1 MVKIIYITPD
11 FAVAAALSAE
21 DFAEAKRLGFKAVLS
36 NRPDDEQ
43 AGQLNGRAEAV
54 HAWRHG
60 LAFRHLPANKLELFS
75 DPLVEGMELAL
86 RGLDGPVLAHCQS
99 GIRSA
104 ILWAAASAR
113 QQPVD
118 CVLAA
123 LKAAGFDLDFIRDD
137 LEGQAHRKNWLGTNA
152 ALDCAEAR
160 KVERPVASNA
170 A

>member
-1 MVKIIYITPD
+1 MVQITYITPT
-11 FAVAAALSAE
+11 FAVSPALAAE
-21 DFAEAKRLGFKAVLS
+21 DFAAVKELGFKAVLS

-60 LAFRHLPANKLELFS
+60 LAFRHLPENKLELFS
-75 DPLVEGMELAL
+75 DPLVEGMEQAL

-123 LKAAGFDLDFIRDD
+123 LKSAGFDLDFIRDD
-137 LEGQAHRKNWLGTNA
+137 LEGQAHRKNWLGMAT
-152 ALDCAEAR
+152 ALDCSEAS
-160 KVERPVASNA
+160 KVDRRALA
-170 A
+170 AA